1 MGHRTMNKAIGAD
14 SNRWRIALQMV
25 DHAREAAGAEAV
37 VDIHHAD
44 VGGATVQ
51 HSQQRR
57 QPAEA
62 RAVTRAGRHG
72 DHRHADQ
79 ARHHAWQSSLH
90 PGDADD
96 HARSL
101 ELLAMP
107 QEPMQPGHADIV
119 DGLGAVAHH
128 FRGQAGL
135 LGNRDIAG
143 ARRKSQNQPLARA
156 RMVAPDGDRA
166 RKRMEFRLAAQ
177 PPYGT
182 IDAFAGA
189 RNQDIV
195 LRGPRTQHSADNPGD
210 LLRSLAWG
218 EDGLGK
224 TLAQRAVVVNLG
236 KAEVFKRQVAQPLDG
251 LRDRKAPGSHP
262 VKKPPDVWLFHL
274 TPEWISMFVSLLPEG
289 GVQRALPVAFQVQGH
304 VAEPEWFHA
313 LGERARH
320 LQIQRSGQLRRRNLD
335 PRQVLVGADAELPE
349 PQLPQD
355 VFGSFD
361 AGQILHGYGRSI
373 RYARGQA

>member
-1 MGHRTMNKAIGAD
+1 MNKAVSGWEAA
-14 SNRWRIALQMV
+14 SNRWRNALQMI
-25 DHAREAAGAEAV
+25 DHAREATGAEAV

-44 VGGATVQ
+44 VGSATVQ
-51 HSQQRR
+51 HGQQRR
-57 QPAEA
+57 QPGEA
-62 RAVTRAGRHG
+62 GAITRAGRHG
-72 DHRHADQ
+72 DDRHADQ

-107 QEPMQPGHADIV
+107 EEPMQPGHADIV

-135 LGNRDIAG
+135 LGDRDIAG
-143 ARRKSQNQPLARA
+143 AGREGQNQPLARA
-156 RMVAPDGDRA
+156 RMAAPDGNRP

-189 RNQDIV
+189 RNQDVV
-195 LRGPRTQHSADNPGD
+195 LGSPRAQHSADNPGD
-210 LLRSLAWG
+210 LLRSLARG

-236 KAEVFKRQVAQPLDG
+236 EAEVFKRQVAQPLDG

-262 VKKPPDVWLFHL
+262 VKEPPNVWLFHL
-274 TPEWISMFVSLLPEG
+274 APEWISRSVSLLPEG
-289 GVQRALPVAFQVQGH
+289 GVQRALPVAFQVQSH
-304 VAEPEWFHA
+304 VAEPERFDA
-313 LGERARH
+313 LEESARH
-320 LQIQRSGQLRRRNLD
+320 FKMQRSWQLRRRNLD
-335 PRQVLVGADAELPE
+335 PRQVLVGADAELLE

-361 AGQILHGYGRSI
+361 AGQILHRYGRSI